1 MSKQIEQLD
10 AIQDI
15 KRLMERSSRFSALSG
30 LSGAIAGLLALISS
44 FITYSILDTPLSE
57 SISYADIWSAS
68 TESLTEKGML
78 ILLNLGILLLLA
90 FGISAYLSAVNAK
103 KQGASPFDLTARR
116 MLLNFSIPLLAGAI
130 YSAILL
136 ERGQIE
142 LILPATLLFY
152 GMGMLNAGKYTIDL
166 MRYLGIC
173 MIALGLLG
181 SIFTAH
187 GLLIWT
193 IGFGLLH
200 IVFGL
205 IIYYKNEK

>member
-1 MSKQIEQLD
+1 
-10 AIQDI
+10 
-15 KRLMERSSRFSALSG
+15 
-30 LSGAIAGLLALISS
+30 
-44 FITYSILDTPLSE
+44 
-57 SISYADIWSAS
+57 
-68 TESLTEKGML
+68 
-78 ILLNLGILLLLA
+78 
-90 FGISAYLSAVNAK
+90 
-103 KQGASPFDLTARR
+103 

-187 GLLIWT
+187 GLFIWT
-193 IGFGLLH
+193 IGFGILH

>member
-1 MSKQIEQLD
+1 MSNQEQLE

-15 KRLMERSSRFSALSG
+15 KKLMERSSRFSALSG

-44 FITYSILDTPLSE
+44 FITYSILDTPWGE
-57 SISYADIWSAS
+57 SISYADIWSVS
-68 TESLTEKGML
+68 TETLTAKGML
-78 ILLNLGILLLLA
+78 MLLNLGILLLLA
-90 FGISAYLSAVNAK
+90 FGISAYLSALNAK
-103 KQGASPFDLTARR
+103 KQGVSPFNLTARR

-136 ERGQIE
+136 LQGHIE

-152 GMGMLNAGKYTIDL
+152 GMSMLNAGKYTIDWI
-166 MRYLGIC
+166 RYLGIC
-173 MIALGLLG
+173 MIVLGLLG
-181 SIFTAH
+181 SFFTGY

-193 IGFGLLH
+193 LGFGLLH

>member
-1 MSKQIEQLD
+1 MSKQEEQLD

-44 FITYSILDTPLSE
+44 FITYSILDTPFGA
-57 SISYADIWSAS
+57 SISYVDLWSAS
-68 TESLTEKGML
+68 SEMLTDKGKL
-78 ILLNLGILLLLA
+78 ICLNLGILLFLA
-90 FGISAYLSAVNAK
+90 FGISVYLSALNAK

-136 ERGQIE
+136 QQGHIE

-173 MIALGLLG
+173 MIALGLMG
-181 SIFTAH
+181 SFFSAH

-193 IGFGLLH
+193 LGFGLLH
-200 IVFGL
+200 IVFGI